1 MRLDTQWSRVPTVV
15 VLLCSSTTLHAQQ
28 AERNTLSQLSRSFR
42 EITAQVAPAIVEI
55 SLVTLGPVQSR
66 ASGTAAVG
74 TQGRSGSGVLV
85 SSDGYILTN
94 AHVVENAT
102 AVEVLLVQAAEAD
115 VPGRSI
121 VQPVGLRLSA
131 TIVGRDTETDLAVLK
146 VDGIDLP
153 FVELADSDS
162 LFPGDL
168 VLAFGSPLG
177 LESSVTMGVVSAIG
191 RQLEADAPVVYI
203 QTDAPINP
211 GNSGGA
217 LVDASGGVVGINTLI
232 ASPTGASVGIGF
244 ALPSNIART
253 VYEQIRSQGRVRR
266 GVIGVEVQTVTPP
279 MAEALRLPRDWGV
292 IVSDV
297 LPDSPAERA
306 GLRAADIVVAM
317 DGKPMENARQFT
329 VNLYQRSPGDIVRLD
344 VARGIDRH
352 DVAVQVAERSD
363 DPSRFADLIDPTESL
378 IASLGILAVTVTDD
392 VARRMPWL
400 REPGGVV
407 VGALA
412 ADAPLVNSG
421 LQAGDVIYRVNRQ
434 PVASIADLKRVMN
447 TVADGDAVV
456 LEVNRLGRYHYVA
469 FEI

>member
-1 MRLDTQWSRVPTVV
+1 MMFARRWHLFAAA
-15 VLLCSSTTLHAQQ
+15 VLLLSGTTLEAQQ
-28 AERNTLSQLSRSFR
+28 PERPTLTQLSRSLR

-55 SLVTLGPVQSR
+55 SLVALGPVQST
-66 ASGTAAVG
+66 SGTAEVG
-74 TQGRSGSGVLV
+74 TLGRSGSGILV

-102 AVEVLLVQAAEAD
+102 AAEVLLVQPAEAD

-121 VQPVGLRLSA
+121 VAPVGLRLPA
-131 TIVGRDTETDLAVLK
+131 TIVGRDAETDLAVLK

-153 FVELADSDS
+153 YVELADSDS

-177 LESSVTMGVVSAIG
+177 LESSVTMGIVSAIG

-217 LVDASGGVVGINTLI
+217 LVDASGRVVGINTLI
-232 ASPTGASVGIGF
+232 ASPTGVNAGIGF

-253 VYEQIRSQGRVRR
+253 VYEQIRSYGRVRR

-279 MAEALRLPRDWGV
+279 MVKGLRLPRDWGV

-297 LPDSPAERA
+297 LPGSPAERA
-306 GLRAADIVVAM
+306 GLRAGDIIVAM
-317 DGKPMENARQFT
+317 GGKPMENARQFT
-329 VNLYQRSPGDIVRLD
+329 VNLYQHAPSDIVHLD
-344 VARGIDRH
+344 IARGIDRH
-352 DVAVQVAERSD
+352 DVAVKVAERND
-363 DPSRFADLIDPTESL
+363 DSFRFADLIDPSESL
-378 IASLGILAVTVTDD
+378 IPDLGILAVNMTDD

-400 REPGGVV
+400 RERGGVV

-412 ADAPLVNSG
+412 ADAPLISSG
-421 LQAGDVIYRVNRQ
+421 LQAGDVIYRVNRER
-434 PVASIADLKRVMN
+434 VGSIDDLKRVMS
-447 TVADGDAVV
+447 TIVDGDAVV
-456 LEVNRLGRYHYVA
+456 LEINRRGRYRYVA
-469 FEI
+469 LGI

>member
-1 MRLDTQWSRVPTVV
+1 MIVNKRWRLVAAVA
-15 VLLCSSTTLHAQQ
+15 LLSSGTMLEAQQ
-28 AERNTLSQLSRSFR
+28 PGHISLAQLSRSLR

-55 SLVTLGPVQSR
+55 SLVALGPIRSTG
-66 ASGTAAVG
+66 SGTAEVG
-74 TQGRSGSGVLV
+74 TLGRSGSGILV

-102 AVEVLLVQAAEAD
+102 AVEVLLVQPAESD

-121 VQPVGLRLSA
+121 VRPVGLRLPA
-131 TIVGRDTETDLAVLK
+131 TIVGRDAETDLAVLK
-146 VDGIDLP
+146 VDGIDFP
-153 FVELADSDS
+153 HVELADSDS

-177 LESSVTMGVVSAIG
+177 LESSVSMGIVSAIG

-217 LVDASGGVVGINTLI
+217 LVDASGRVVGINTLI
-232 ASPTGASVGIGF
+232 ASPTGGSVGIGF

-253 VYEQIRSQGRVRR
+253 VYEQIRTHGRVRR

-279 MAEALRLPRDWGV
+279 MVKGLRLPRDWGV

-297 LPDSPAERA
+297 LPGSPAERA
-306 GLRAADIVVAM
+306 GLRAGDIVVAM
-317 DGKPMENARQFT
+317 GGKPMENARQFT
-329 VNLYQRSPGDIVRLD
+329 VNLYQRAPGDVVRLD
-344 VARGIDRH
+344 IARGIDRH
-352 DVAVQVAERSD
+352 DVAVHVAERND
-363 DPSRFADLIDPTESL
+363 DPFRFADLIDPSESL
-378 IASLGILAVTVTDD
+378 IPDLGILAVNVTEG

-400 REPGGVV
+400 RERGGVV

-412 ADAPLVNSG
+412 ADAPLVSSG
-421 LQAGDVIYRVNRQ
+421 LQAGDVIYRVNREQ
-434 PVASIADLKRVMN
+434 VGSIDDLKRVMR

-456 LEVNRLGRYHYVA
+456 LEINRLGRYRYVA
-469 FEI
+469 FGT